1 MQLAAFLHSL
11 ALGKRR
17 VSYVLRPG
25 RAGEMLAQEVR
36 IVEGVKVKVEAGV
49 ADGGMVRKENSVSMR
64 DHKCGLEW
72 MADRVRCLCQVGL
85 GLCHMMG

>member
-25 RAGEMLAQEVR
+25 RAGEMLVQEVR
-36 IVEGVKVKVEAGV
+36 IVEGVKVKKEAGV
-49 ADGGMVRKENSVSMR
+49 MVKKENSVSMR
-64 DHKCGLEW
+64 DEKCVLESVGRP
-72 MADRVRCLCQVGL
+72 ADWRRCLWRVAL